1 MKPRFANADC
11 KIMAGQQTIS
21 SDDKHLSG
29 QTFGLPVILTGHVK
43 KGLEKK
49 HFFTPLHFKRTSIF
63 LLFMFLFVGLVR
75 SSYYPFIF
83 NINFW
88 VVRRETR
95 HENFCGQSTWPAT
108 VPNLFWTL
116 QCLQPFMQTFLRVR
130 HVFLTNAW
138 RTPKNV
144 CFGGYSMQTSAKEIK
159 KFETKY
165 SSFIFIL
172 YFVNHSPHPIQ

>member
-1 MKPRFANADC
+1 MKPQFANKDS
-11 KIMAGQQTIS
+11 KITAGQQTIS
-21 SDDKHLSG
+21 GDDKHLSG

-43 KGLEKK
+43 KRLEKK
-49 HFFTPLHFKRTSIF
+49 HIFTLLHFKRTIIF
-63 LLFMFLFVGLVR
+63 LLFMFLFVGLVP

-95 HENFCGQSTWPAT
+95 HDNFCGHSIWLAT

-116 QCLQPFMQTFLRVR
+116 QCLQPLMQTFLVVC

-159 KFETKY
+159 KF
-165 SSFIFIL
+165 
-172 YFVNHSPHPIQ
+172 